1 VTAEQRWLR
10 SFCCGYIRWKMLQHL
25 LPRLRSVPCIYSFL
39 DIHLFKVS
47 LKNHTSTFTMSP
59 SSSQYYYVIHCLFLS
74 QCLQPLQLLLLFM
87 LSEPSDMLYDLLC
100 LSITCVNIKWNSC
113 IRIDQIMKSIQ
124 DWMHRRNSR
133 LISAIYHHRNKT
145 PRFWQDIF
153 NQSF

>member
-1 VTAEQRWLR
+1 MIIFVTAEQRWLR

-47 LKNHTSTFTMSP
+47 LKNHTSTFTMRLVTIICHNAFN
-59 SSSQYYYVIHCLFLS
+59 YYNFSYFS
-74 QCLQPLQLLLLFM
+74 RYQSLQILK
-87 LSEPSDMLYDLLC
+87 SILLC
-100 LSITCVNIKWNSC
+100 LSITCVNIQWKGC
-113 IRIDQIMKSIQ
+113 IRIDQTMKSIQ

-133 LISAIYHHRNKT
+133 LISEVYHHRNKT